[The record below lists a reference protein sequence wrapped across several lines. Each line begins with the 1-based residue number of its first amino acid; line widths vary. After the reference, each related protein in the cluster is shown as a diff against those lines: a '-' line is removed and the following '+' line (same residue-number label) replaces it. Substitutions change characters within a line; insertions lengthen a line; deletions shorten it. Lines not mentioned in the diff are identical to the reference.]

1 MDVFQAWFSAAEAAH
16 YARVGRTKLY
26 ELIKTG
32 ALRPRKLGR
41 RTLLSRAEIDALIES
56 GSAPVAKGARP

>member
-1 MDVFQAWFSAAEAAH
+1 MDVYLAWLSAAEAAH

-32 ALRPRKLGR
+32 ALKPRKLGR
-41 RTLLSRAEIDALIES
+41 RTLIARAELDALIDNGAAPKS
-56 GSAPVAKGARP
+56 GTP